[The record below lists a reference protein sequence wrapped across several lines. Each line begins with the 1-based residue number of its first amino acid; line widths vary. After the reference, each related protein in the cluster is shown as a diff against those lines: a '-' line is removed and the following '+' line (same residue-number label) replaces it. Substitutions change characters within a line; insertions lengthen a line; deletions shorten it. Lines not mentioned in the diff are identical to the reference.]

1 MSAPAGSTS
10 YDGPPPGRDVHI
22 SDSLS
27 ELMPSIDPPYPGWHR
42 PAPGPV
48 GRRADLVAAIALCV
62 AAVITMPL
70 YPWAGLASPTHA
82 PLWLELIWS
91 AVLTVPLIWRRQH
104 PNLVAL
110 IVAAAF
116 LAGGIAFGVSLFFHN
131 IALFVAF
138 YTVGAWEPNR
148 QRARWTRLLIMA
160 GMFAWL
166 IIAIFIYATRPMT
179 DAPAQ
184 TGPFSPFVSIALI
197 QLLTNAT
204 FFVGAYYLGNRS
216 YAQAIE
222 QDTLL
227 RRTQE
232 LAEERAR
239 STRQAIMLERLRIA
253 RELHDV
259 VAHHVSVMGVQAGAA
274 RLALDRSPDTSRVAL
289 DQIESSARD
298 AIEEL
303 RGILGTL
310 RDEPGTPDQSKI
322 NSAPTIGVQRLDE
335 LVQQLI
341 MDGMP
346 VRLEVIGEP
355 RPLPSVTDLNI
366 YRITQEA
373 LTNVRKHAGPRATAD
388 VRLRYYPDE
397 VEIEISNSGSQRPTR
412 GNGTGLGQQGIRER
426 VAASGGTV
434 ELGPL
439 QRGGYLVR
447 ARMPLPRPT
456 GSRP

>member
-1 MSAPAGSTS
+1 
-10 YDGPPPGRDVHI
+10 
-22 SDSLS
+22 
-27 ELMPSIDPPYPGWHR
+27 MPSIDPPYPGWRR
-42 PAPGPV
+42 PTPGPA

-62 AAVITMPL
+62 AAVVTMPL
-70 YPWAGLASPTHA
+70 YPWAGLASPTDA

-91 AVLTVPLIWRRQH
+91 AVLTLPIIWRRQQ
-104 PNLVAL
+104 PALVAL
-110 IVAAAF
+110 FVAAAF

-138 YTVGAWEPNR
+138 YTVGAWESDR
-148 QRARWTRLLIMA
+148 TRARWTRLVIMA
-160 GMFAWL
+160 AMFAWL
-166 IIAIFIYATRPMT
+166 IIAIFIYATKST
-179 DAPAQ
+179 NDAPTQ

-197 QLLTNAT
+197 QLLTNVT
-204 FFVGAYYLGNRS
+204 FFAGAYYLGNRS

-222 QDTLL
+222 QDALI

-232 LAEERAR
+232 LAQERAR
-239 STRQAIMLERLRIA
+239 STQQAIMLERLRIA

-274 RLALDRSPDTSRVAL
+274 RIAIDRSPETSRTAL
-289 DQIESSARD
+289 DQIESSART

-310 RDEPGTPDQSKI
+310 RDESAPVDQSKI
-322 NSAPTIGVQRLDE
+322 DSAPTVGVHRLPE
-335 LVQQLI
+335 LVEQSI
-341 MDGMP
+341 MDALP

-355 RPLPSVTDLNI
+355 CELPAVTDLNI

-397 VEIEISNSGSQRPTR
+397 VEIEITNSGGRRPVH
-412 GNGTGLGQQGIRER
+412 GSGTGLGQQGIRER

-447 ARMPLPRPT
+447 ARMPIPLPSGRQ
-456 GSRP
+456 S